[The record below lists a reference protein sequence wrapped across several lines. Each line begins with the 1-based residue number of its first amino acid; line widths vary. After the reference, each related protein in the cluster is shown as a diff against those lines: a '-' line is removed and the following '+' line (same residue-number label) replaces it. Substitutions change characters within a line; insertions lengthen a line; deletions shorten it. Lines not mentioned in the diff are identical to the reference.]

1 MRSCLF
7 FFGLGV
13 WGIVLAQDPVMEER
27 MVGVDL
33 EQSISSE
40 GLEGYQLRLDRFRKH
55 PLDFNR
61 ADAAELAEL
70 GMLQPLQIENWI
82 RYRERFGPASDWY
95 VLQGVPGWD
104 SLTVERIRPYVQ
116 FVIKSDWKHSLRWG
130 AGDQQFFLWR
140 WSFSSTTALPKNVA
154 GNAAQLL
161 LRYQYQSAGGMEA
174 GLLLEKDPGESLRRP
189 DFTSF
194 HLLIQSP
201 GRSSRWVL
209 GDYTVQ
215 MGQGLIAWQGMS
227 FASVSEVASVKKQG
241 LFIRPYHSVGESRFM
256 RGLAGSGSIGKWSW
270 DGFISRHGQS
280 AVLYAVKP
288 VGQVFRQVDESGYH
302 RTVAEQLR
310 KGAVMEYS
318 VGGRIGIRWQ
328 RDRLNLNFIARNW
341 NRSMMRLHTPLFGDT
356 SFLRVLGNASMDYS
370 ITRGSWH
377 GFGEFALDGLGHQAL
392 VLGSVLAMHRSVEA
406 SGHLRWVGRNFCSVD
421 GEILQVQSGVRAE
434 QGVRLQIRWRLDPF
448 WTLDLYGDLF
458 RLPTASFQSEVPA
471 VGGSRGMRMQFQ
483 PNKKR
488 MFYVRMQTMEREQNG
503 AGRGISS
510 TRMVR
515 QFSVRGHAQWDL
527 DPRFQLAI
535 RTERTLVGSGDSR
548 PESGFLNYAEL
559 QYQPI
564 ESRLQ
569 ADFRLIWVQ
578 TDGWDSRVYAYERNV
593 LYQVGFPAFSG
604 NLLRA
609 YLNLAWK
616 WNRLST
622 LWLRW
627 STQKSTDNQQFN
639 DSKTKLA
646 HSITLQFR
654 LQLGGDGR

>member
-1 MRSCLF
+1 M
-7 FFGLGV
+7 G
-13 WGIVLAQDPVMEER
+13 AQDPVTEDR
-27 MVGVDL
+27 MTGVDL
-33 EQSISSE
+33 EHSISSE

-55 PLDFNR
+55 PLDFNHAR
-61 ADAAELAEL
+61 AEELAEL
-70 GMLQPLQIENWI
+70 GMLHALQIENWI
-82 RYRERFGPASDWY
+82 RYRERFGPAPNWY

-104 SLTVERIRPYVQ
+104 SLTVERIRPYIQ
-116 FVIKSDWKHSLRWG
+116 FVAKSDWKNSFRRG
-130 AGDQQFFLWR
+130 AGDHHFFLWR
-140 WSFSSTTALPKNVA
+140 WSFLSPTALPRNVA

-161 LRYQYQSAGGMEA
+161 LRYQYQSVGGIEA

-194 HLLIQSP
+194 HLLVQSP
-201 GRSSRWVL
+201 GRSTRWVL

-227 FASVSEVASVKKQG
+227 FASVSDVASVKKQG

-256 RGLAGSGSIGKWSW
+256 RGLAGSGSIRKWSW

-280 AVLYAVKP
+280 AVLYEVNP

-302 RTVAEQLR
+302 RTVAERSR

-318 VGGRIGIRWQ
+318 VGGRIGIRLQ

-341 NRSMMRLHTPLFGDT
+341 NRPMMRLHIPLYGDT
-356 SFLRVLGNASMDYS
+356 SFLQFLSNASMDYS

-377 GFGEFALDGLGHQAL
+377 GFGEFALDGWGHHAL
-392 VLGSVLAMHRSVEA
+392 VLGSVLVLDHSVEA
-406 SGHLRWVGRNFCSVD
+406 SGHFRWVGRNFYSVD

-434 QGVRLQIRWRLDPF
+434 QGVRLQLRWRLDPW
-448 WTLDLYGDLF
+448 WTLDVYGDLF
-458 RLPTASFQSEVPA
+458 CIPNASFQSEVPA

-488 MFYVRMQTMEREQNG
+488 LIYVRMQTMEREQNG
-503 AGRGISS
+503 SGRWLST

-535 RTERTLVGSGDSR
+535 RTERTLVGDGDSR
-548 PESGFLNYAEL
+548 PESGFLNYAEVH
-559 QYQPI
+559 YEPI
-564 ESRLQ
+564 GSRLQ
-569 ADFRLIWVQ
+569 ADFRLMWVQ

-604 NLLRA
+604 NLVRG

-616 WNRLST
+616 WDRHAT
-622 LWLRW
+622 LWFRW
-627 STQKSTDNQQFN
+627 SVQKYTDNQHFN
-639 DSKTKLA
+639 EYERKIE